1 MRYVLYAF
9 AIVAAVFVW
18 SQTSDRGRSVS
29 RQLTE
34 HPIDPRWSH

>member
-1 MRYVLYAF
+1 MRYVFYTF

-18 SQTSDRGRSVS
+18 SQTSDKGRSVT
-29 RQLTE
+29 RQLTS